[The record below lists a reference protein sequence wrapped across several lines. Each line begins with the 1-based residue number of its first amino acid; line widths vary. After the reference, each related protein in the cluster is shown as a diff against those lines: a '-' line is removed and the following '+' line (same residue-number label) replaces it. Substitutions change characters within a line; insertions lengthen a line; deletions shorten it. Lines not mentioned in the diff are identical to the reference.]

1 MTVGSFTIQNMFT
14 GFPHTFFH
22 NCSCFYRINSVFQ
35 GADAMNSQALSFD
48 RSVSEFHEHFKII
61 LTSLTPTIRR
71 SIPTSLPTQLC
82 LFLFFSPSR
91 SIHVAQIF
99 LDVWSGALSPYGGY
113 DLRENRSKGV
123 SIKSP
128 LSLQSLSFL
137 PSRRKRTSLPP

>member
-1 MTVGSFTIQNMFT
+1 MPWIPKRS
-14 GFPHTFFH
+14 
-22 NCSCFYRINSVFQ
+22 
-35 GADAMNSQALSFD
+35 SFD

-137 PSRRKRTSLPP
+137 PKEGKGHHSLPRKQCSNDTETMTKSWGPKFRENVIQGLMPMML